1 MRSLLLI
8 LALYLPAQSNCQ
20 VKIDGSLSCKGLL
33 DNCSEFP
40 NSSTIFPTSAK
51 WYTLNRPQLWAG
63 CGAAFASGAAWGLHE
78 KTAHHWNE
86 FHATFPNANPL
97 VWNPDE
103 SWRAKY
109 NNNDPEQG
117 RVKWGP
123 FNKPVQLTD
132 AKHALATITQAGM
145 LSAGM
150 CVTIGEKRP
159 WWHYALDL
167 TLVSLSRSAGNYLTF
182 NALYW

>member
-1 MRSLLLI
+1 MRYLI
-8 LALYLPAQSNCQ
+8 LLVALYLPAHAHCQ
-20 VKIDGSLSCKGLL
+20 RYI
-33 DNCSEFP
+33 
-40 NSSTIFPTSAK
+40 
-51 WYTLNRPQLWAG
+51 LNRPQLWVG

-78 KTAHHWNE
+78 KTAHHWGT
-86 FHATFPNANPL
+86 FQKRFPNANPL

-109 NNNDPEQG
+109 VNHDPEQG

-145 LSAGM
+145 LSAGV

-167 TLVSLSRSAGNYLTF
+167 TIVSAARSSGNFLTF